1 MKIKTFDELNAYEL
15 YEIIKSRNEVFLLEQ
30 NIVCQDLDDVD
41 YRAFHFFT
49 EEEGRVTSY
58 LRAFYTNEEK
68 NRLKIGRVLTLNR
81 GKGDGRRL
89 MEKAFCYFKEC
100 GAEKITVN
108 AQTQAKGF
116 YEKLGFKVCSDEF
129 LEEGVPHIAME
140 YEL

>member
-30 NIVCQDLDDVD
+30 NIVCQDLDDID
-41 YRAFHFFT
+41 YRALHFFT

-89 MEKAFCYFKEC
+89 MEKAFSYFKEC
-100 GAEKITVN
+100 GTSKITVN

-140 YEL
+140 YAL

>member
-1 MKIKTFDELNAYEL
+1 MVIKKFEELTPSEL

-68 NRLKIGRVLTLNR
+68 NQIKIGRVLTLKR
-81 GKGDGRRL
+81 GKGDGRKL
-89 MEKAFCYFKEC
+89 MEKAFYYFKEC
-100 GAEKITVN
+100 GAVKITVN
-108 AQTQAKGF
+108 AQIQAMGF

-129 LEEGVPHIAME
+129 LEEGVPHITME

>member
-30 NIVCQDLDDVD
+30 NIVCQDLDDID

-58 LRAFYTNEEK
+58 LRAFYTNEEE
-68 NRLKIGRVLTLNR
+68 NRVRIGRVLTLNR

-89 MEKAFCYFKEC
+89 MEKAFSYFKEC
-100 GAEKITVN
+100 GASKITVN

-116 YEKLGFKVCSDEF
+116 YEKRGFKVCSDEF